1 MFEIKVNLPYLILG
15 IISFFILLNMVLKLL
30 DGKIIAYLDK
40 LSNYRELNEL
50 EIEYL
55 NIKEKTRK
63 SDFILSTFVKTIVFI
78 QGFLILIIIL
88 NNSKPVSE
96 LYNIKIDETSPT
108 TKIEYTIKNKRLF
121 WYKKSFTEYIVKDMN
136 DDNRYLISDE
146 EKFLLNPSKEKRNI
160 IDFHGEHVSVFKEE
174 IKYEVLSSDVQ
185 LIRDKSLKSSK
196 NNKVLIED
204 LVK

>member
-1 MFEIKVNLPYLILG
+1 
-15 IISFFILLNMVLKLL
+15 
-30 DGKIIAYLDK
+30 
-40 LSNYRELNEL
+40 
-50 EIEYL
+50 
-55 NIKEKTRK
+55 
-63 SDFILSTFVKTIVFI
+63 
-78 QGFLILIIIL
+78 
-88 NNSKPVSE
+88 
-96 LYNIKIDETSPT
+96 
-108 TKIEYTIKNKRLF
+108 
-121 WYKKSFTEYIVKDMN
+121 MN